1 MKLTE
6 DLKQQIDAWFEN
18 KSAEEVEAILK
29 SYGLKEEHSYTLDEM
44 RSEVDKFK
52 DYISEVCRKNE
63 CGISVEFEYYEDV
76 VSYHSKLSHIK
87 TRIIIGRL

>member
-52 DYISEVCRKNE
+52 DYLSEVCRKNE
-63 CGISVEFEYYEDV
+63 CGIS
-76 VSYHSKLSHIK
+76 I
-87 TRIIIGRL
+87 